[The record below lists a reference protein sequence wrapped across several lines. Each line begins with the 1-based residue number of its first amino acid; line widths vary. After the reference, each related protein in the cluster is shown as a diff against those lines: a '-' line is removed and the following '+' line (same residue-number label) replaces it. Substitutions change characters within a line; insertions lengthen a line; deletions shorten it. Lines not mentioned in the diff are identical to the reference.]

1 MATADDNKNISV
13 LPTVGEMSVI
23 NHSFGDGPTRFT
35 FYNFNSQTP
44 DSVIIML
51 LRQQHSN
58 RKHVVCCLDSSIVIE
73 RM

>member
-1 MATADDNKNISV
+1 
-13 LPTVGEMSVI
+13 MSVI
-23 NHSFGDGPTRFT
+23 NHSFGDGPIRFT

-51 LRQQHSN
+51 LGQQHSN